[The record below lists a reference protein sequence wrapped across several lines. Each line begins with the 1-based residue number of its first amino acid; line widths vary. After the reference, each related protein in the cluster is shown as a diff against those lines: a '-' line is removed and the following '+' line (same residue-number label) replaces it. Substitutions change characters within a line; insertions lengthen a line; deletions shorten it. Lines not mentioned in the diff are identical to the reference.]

1 MYKLKFKKKKKKKK
15 KKTMGKL
22 RLVVVQGAPLERHSG
37 TLSKS
42 TATPDHDFMQDAL
55 RHFDM
60 MLYFANL

>member
-1 MYKLKFKKKKKKKK
+1 
-15 KKTMGKL
+15 MGKL